1 MLKRFMPNATMPP
14 SAKNR
19 ACMLKTR
26 VMLKIAANG
35 PSSTARKVPP
45 IKCPLVPKAIGKL
58 IICAANTNALDIANR
73 AVIEREYV
81 CCAFFQD
88 HAKMPTD
95 IIHIAIAKMIEVL
108 FRINPSDMCMIKLP
122 SVTLFE
128 RLVLLEI

>member
-1 MLKRFMPNATMPP
+1 
-14 SAKNR
+14 
-19 ACMLKTR
+19 MLKTR